1 MWQHIKEMQM
11 DESNQI
17 SVADHTDVID
27 LTANIVAAYV
37 SNNSVRPAD
46 LPALLSE
53 VHAAITGLNGT
64 SATAAPAVEKAT
76 PSQIRKS
83 ITPDA
88 LISFIDG
95 KPYKTLK
102 RHITGAGMTIEEYRE
117 RFGLPRD
124 YPSTAA
130 NYSAQRSALAKSLGL
145 GNQRRDAAP
154 KAAAADETVAE
165 APKARGRKKV
175 AEPVAAP
182 AEKPARGRRTKKAAV
197 AVE

>member
-1 MWQHIKEMQM
+1 M
-11 DESNQI
+11 DESTTIPAAEQTNFI
-17 SVADHTDVID
+17 E
-27 LTANIVAAYV
+27 LTSDIVAAYV
-37 SNNSVRPAD
+37 SKNSVRPAD
-46 LPALLSE
+46 LPALLAE
-53 VHAAITGLNGT
+53 VHAALSGLTGT
-64 SATAAPAVEKAT
+64 SASAVPTVEKAT

-102 RHITGAGMTIEEYRE
+102 RHLTGNGMTFEEYRE

-124 YPSTAA
+124 YPTTAA
-130 NYSAQRSALAKSLGL
+130 NYSAQRSALAKSAGL
-145 GNQRRDAAP
+145 GQQRRNAAP

-165 APKARGRKKV
+165 APKARGRKRA

-182 AEKPARGRRTKKAAV
+182 AEKPARGRKSKKAA
-197 AVE
+197 